1 MKHTIMLVA
10 LAALAT
16 ASVEAQTTTPQTTNN
31 QTSNQGTV
39 TTSTQTSNSAN
50 LPYSS
55 QANYNRMDATQ
66 VPQNVQN
73 TFGSSYQ
80 GVTGATW
87 DSNNDVY
94 RSSFQRD
101 GKNMSVTY
109 DKAGKMREM
118 RTGIPMNDLPLSV
131 RNSLKGQE
139 ANLPYEV
146 KVGNTT
152 YYSATVGGKETY
164 YDANGKAVTM
174 PKKK

>member
-1 MKHTIMLVA
+1 MKRTLMLAA

-16 ASVEAQTTTPQTTNN
+16 ASVQAQTTTPQTTNN

-55 QANYNRMDATQ
+55 QANYNTMDATK
-66 VPQNVQN
+66 VPQHVRT

-80 GVTGATW
+80 GITDARW
-87 DSNNDVY
+87 DSNDDVY
-94 RSSFQRD
+94 RSSFQQN
-101 GKNMSVTY
+101 GKDVSITY
-109 DKAGKMREM
+109 DKTGKMREM
-118 RTGIPMNDLPLSV
+118 RTGMQMEDLPLSV
-131 RNSLKGQE
+131 RNSLKGTE

-146 KVGNTT
+146 KVGNET

-164 YDANGKAVTM
+164 YDAKGKAVSM
-174 PKKK
+174 PKIK